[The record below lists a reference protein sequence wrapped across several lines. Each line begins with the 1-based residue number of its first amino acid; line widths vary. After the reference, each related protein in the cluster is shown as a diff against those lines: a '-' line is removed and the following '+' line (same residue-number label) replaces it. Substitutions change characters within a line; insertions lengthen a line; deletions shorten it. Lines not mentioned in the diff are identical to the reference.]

1 MSVKQLQAAVVG
13 MVLLGAWVSCSGV
26 SHQGGQ
32 SVKMID
38 LTYRPIPDGTLPAAK
53 AGQEIVINKLKDE
66 RAEGPLGEASNYG
79 GHVFF
84 VVQTKTDVSA
94 WVTQALATELG
105 HSGFKVTAGDG
116 TPDPHRFVV
125 NGVINEITVHGII
138 TNMRVTLQV
147 TKDYKVV
154 SNASFNADAEG
165 YKGPWYN
172 TVYTT
177 DYPQLYAVALRNLM
191 LQAVPMM
198 VVAMNNEP

>member
-1 MSVKQLQAAVVG
+1 MSVKQLHAAVVG
-13 MVLLGAWVSCSGV
+13 VLLLGALVSCAGV
-26 SHQGGQ
+26 SHGGNQ

-38 LTYRPIPDGTLPAAK
+38 LTYSPIPAGVLPAAK
-53 AGQEIVINKLKDE
+53 AGQEVVINKLKDE
-66 RAEGPLGEASNYG
+66 RDGGPLGEASNYG

-84 VVQTKTDVSA
+84 VVQTRNDVSA
-94 WVTQALATELG
+94 WVTQALAAELG
-105 HSGFKVTAGDG
+105 HAGFKVKAGDG
-116 TPDPHRFVV
+116 TPDPGRFAV

-165 YKGPWYN
+165 YKGPWFN

-191 LQAVPMM
+191 LQAVPAM
-198 VVAMNNEP
+198 VVAMNDTP